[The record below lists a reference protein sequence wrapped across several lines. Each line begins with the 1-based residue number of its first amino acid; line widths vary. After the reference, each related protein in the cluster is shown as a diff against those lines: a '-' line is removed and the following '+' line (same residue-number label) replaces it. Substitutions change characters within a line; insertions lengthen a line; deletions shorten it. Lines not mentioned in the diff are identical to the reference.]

1 MINVPSDC
9 VAWLED
15 SGGRQFPIRGSCALG
30 RSVSNQ
36 VALTD
41 EKVSRRHALIQAQ
54 RENEFWLVDF
64 GSRNGTYLNSRRI
77 TQPTRLQP
85 GDRLQIGSSQ
95 FVFQQQTRA
104 SLPVACSTVYAD
116 QTVADIR
123 PVKCWLLVADIV
135 DSTRL
140 VRELPPDEL
149 PLVTGQWVAECK
161 QVIEGQGGR
170 INQFMGDGFF
180 AYWHDR
186 ERAEVAINQ
195 ALQDLRRLQDQ
206 ARPSFRLVVHLGS
219 VTLGGVSVGEEE
231 RISGSA
237 VHFVFRMEKLAG
249 RLGEIRLISDEAWQ
263 RLAALVQ
270 AREVGFHALPGF
282 ENPVP
287 FHAF

>member
-1 MINVPSDC
+1 MDAPSDC
-9 VAWLED
+9 AAWLED
-15 SGGRQFPIRGSCALG
+15 PGGARLPIRGSCSLG

-36 VALTD
+36 VALPD

-64 GSRNGTYLNSRRI
+64 GSRNGTYLNGQRI

-85 GDRLQIGSSQ
+85 GDRLQVGASQ
-95 FVFQQQTRA
+95 FVFRQPGVSQ
-104 SLPVACSTVYAD
+104 PVARATAFAD

-123 PVKCWLLVADIV
+123 PVRCWLLVADIL

-180 AYWHDR
+180 AVWHDR
-186 ERAEVAINQ
+186 ERVEVAIDQ
-195 ALQDLRRLQDQ
+195 ALQALRRLQDQ
-206 ARPSFRLVVHLGS
+206 ARPGFRLVLHLGP
-219 VTLGGVSVGEEE
+219 VTIGGVSVGEEE

-237 VHFVFRMEKLAG
+237 VHFVFRMEKLAAQ
-249 RLGEIRLISDEAWQ
+249 LEEIRLLSDAAWR
-263 RLAALVQ
+263 RLAALVET
-270 AREVGFHALPGF
+270 RDLGSHTLPGF
-282 ENPVP
+282 DEAAS
-287 FHAF
+287 FRAF

>member
-1 MINVPSDC
+1 MINAPSDC
-9 VAWLED
+9 AAWLED
-15 SGGRQFPIRGSCALG
+15 PGGSQLPIRGSCSLG

-36 VALTD
+36 LALPD

-64 GSRNGTYLNSRRI
+64 GSRNGTYLNGRRI

-95 FVFQQQTRA
+95 FVFQQAGA
-104 SLPVACSTVYAD
+104 SRPVAHSTVLAD

-123 PVKCWLLVADIV
+123 PVKCWLLVADIL

-186 ERAEVAINQ
+186 ERAEVAIEQ
-195 ALQDLRRLQDQ
+195 ALQALRRLQDQ
-206 ARPSFRLVVHLGS
+206 ARPGFRLVVHLGP

-249 RLGEIRLISDEAWQ
+249 QLGEIRLLSGAAWE

-270 AREVGFHALPGF
+270 AREVGRHTLPGF
-282 ENPVP
+282 EDPVP